1 MLYLHKFLIQDIP
14 GIITFRAVVEVHT
27 EHL

>member
-1 MLYLHKFLIQDIP
+1 MMYVHKFLIQDIP
-14 GIITFRAVVEVHT
+14 GIITFRAVVGVHT